1 MNLKIML
8 ASFALVFVAELGD
21 KTQLTALAFTTAS
34 RSPWMVFVGTSLALV
49 CTTALAV
56 IFGELLSRV
65 LPVNVL
71 HIASGVMFVLMGLVL
86 LVNVA
91 RKAEVPVVSDEAE
104 TPETFVA
111 PSLSRSALF
120 SMITRQATVFE
131 DEIID
136 YLDAVAE
143 QVADPV
149 DKRTVLDVIGEDQR
163 HKDSL
168 SVLRRR
174 HADTVESIDEN
185 LSVTDLEVLRERTP
199 APGNL
204 PAIADIS
211 EVSRSEDLAQVLWA
225 AVASEEALAEFY
237 LSLSRMAKIHAV
249 RDAFRLL
256 ARDDL
261 RHAETL
267 CDLAEKYSPAGTV

>member
-1 MNLKIML
+1 MNIKILL

-34 RSPWMVFVGTSLALV
+34 RSPWMVFLGTSLALI

-56 IFGELLSRV
+56 LLGEMLSRV
-65 LPVNVL
+65 LPVHVL
-71 HIASGVMFVLMGLVL
+71 HIASGVMFVLMGLIL

-91 RKAEVPVVSDEAE
+91 RKVQAPLEAVKSE
-104 TPETFVA
+104 KSEAAIQSQPRRTIF
-111 PSLSRSALF
+111 SLV
-120 SMITRQATVFE
+120 TRQATAFE
-131 DEIID
+131 EEIID
-136 YLDAVAE
+136 YLEGVANLLPDA
-143 QVADPV
+143 AD
-149 DKRTVLDVIGEDQR
+149 RQTVLSIIGEDRR
-163 HKDSL
+163 HRDSL
-168 SVLRRR
+168 STLKHQ
-174 HADTVESIDEN
+174 HAPALESNNEEIPAA
-185 LSVTDLEVLRERTP
+185 DLEVLRTRTP
-199 APGNL
+199 KAGSL
-204 PAIADIS
+204 PAINKAAGV
-211 EVSRSEDLAQVLWA
+211 EEPAGMAQVLWA

-267 CDLAEKYSPAGTV
+267 CDLAEKHSPPGTV